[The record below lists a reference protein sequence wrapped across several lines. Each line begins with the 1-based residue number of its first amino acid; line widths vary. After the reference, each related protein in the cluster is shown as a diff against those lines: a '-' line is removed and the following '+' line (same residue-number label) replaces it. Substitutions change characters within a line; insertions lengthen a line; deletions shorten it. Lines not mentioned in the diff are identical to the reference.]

1 MLPQAWELG
10 GSNMYKRILVPVDG
24 NELTDR
30 AIEASIELAK
40 QLGAAITGFVA
51 EPLLPVP
58 PGPRPHAVF
67 QEEVREHDEMTAAHA
82 QQVLDKFAAAA
93 AVAGVSFEG
102 YHDQV
107 PRVDRAII
115 EAAES
120 RGCDM
125 IVMVTHGR
133 GAFGEFLFG
142 SQTKAVLA
150 GSKLPLLVV
159 H

>member
-1 MLPQAWELG
+1 MFKHL
-10 GSNMYKRILVPVDG
+10 LVPVDG
-24 NELTDR
+24 SDLTDR
-30 AIEASIELAK
+30 AIHASVELAQ

-51 EPLLPVP
+51 EPLAPLPT
-58 PGPRPHAVF
+58 PGRQLSAMR
-67 QEEVREHDEMTAAHA
+67 QEAAEHDAMTAAHA
-82 QQVLDKFAAAA
+82 KEVLARFEDEAKR
-93 AVAGVSFEG
+93 AGVPFIG
-102 YHDQV
+102 RHAQV

-115 EAAES
+115 AAAEAQ
-120 RGCDM
+120 GCDM

-150 GSKLPLLVV
+150 GSSLPLLVL

>member
-1 MLPQAWELG
+1 
-10 GSNMYKRILVPVDG
+10 MYKRILVPVDG
-24 NELTDR
+24 SELSDR
-30 AIEASIELAK
+30 AIHASVDLAR

-51 EPLLPVP
+51 EPMP
-58 PGPRPHAVF
+58 PLVSGPRPHLRLVDEE
-67 QEEVREHDEMTAAHA
+67 QEHEAMTAAHA
-82 QQVLDKFAAAA
+82 QEVLRRFEVCARE
-93 AVAGVSFEG
+93 AGVPFDG

-120 RGCDM
+120 RGCDL

-150 GSKLPLLVV
+150 GSKLPLLVL

>member
-1 MLPQAWELG
+1 
-10 GSNMYKRILVPVDG
+10 MYKRILVPVDG
-24 NELTDR
+24 SALSER
-30 AIEASIELAK
+30 AISASVELAR

-51 EPLLPVP
+51 EPLLPVRT
-58 PGPRPHAVF
+58 GPRSRSWVEDDAN
-67 QEEVREHDEMTAAHA
+67 EHDAMTAAHA
-82 QQVLDKFAAAA
+82 QDVLNRFEACARE
-93 AVAGVSFEG
+93 AGVEFDG

-120 RGCDM
+120 RGCDL
-125 IVMVTHGR
+125 ILMVTHGR

-150 GSKLPLLVV
+150 GSKLPLLVL